1 MISFIGAGKVGTAL
15 GVYFKEKGC
24 NIGGYYNR
32 TTEHAVMASEITKS
46 KVFATIEEL
55 MSESSMVW
63 ITVSDDALPEL
74 AQDIAQKK
82 IPPNIEAFVHTSGA
96 HSSGVLQ
103 PIQEAGFAT
112 YCAHPLMAFS
122 DIAESIKQLR
132 KTYFTL
138 DSTNDEIG
146 TFKLQYLEHFFK
158 QIGNNTLY
166 VDADKKELY
175 HCAAAV
181 LSNYMVTLL
190 NLSYEMFAESGMS
203 RSEIKEATHPL
214 LNSTLVNIEKHRVMS
229 EALTGAI
236 KRGDATTIAKHLS
249 ILKKKMPNKLALYK
263 VLGKETMLMIEDYK
277 LKEMFL

>member
-32 TTEHAVMASEITKS
+32 TTEHAVKASDITKS
-46 KVFATIEEL
+46 KVYATIEEL

-63 ITVSDDALPEL
+63 ITVSDDALPRL

-82 IPPNIEAFVHTSGA
+82 ISSNVEAFVHTSGV
-96 HSSGVLQ
+96 HSSRVLQ

-112 YCAHPLMAFS
+112 YGAHPLMAFS
-122 DIAESIKQLR
+122 DITESIEQLR

-138 DSTNDEIG
+138 DSPNSKIE
-146 TFKLQYLEHFFK
+146 TFKTQYLDHFFK

-190 NLSYEMFAESGMS
+190 NLSYEMFAESGIKK
-203 RSEIKEATHPL
+203 SEIKQATLPL
-214 LNSTLVNIEKHRVMS
+214 LNSTLANIEKHSVMS
-229 EALTGAI
+229 QALTGAI
-236 KRGDATTIAKHLS
+236 KRGDKTTIAKHLS
-249 ILKKKMPNKLALYK
+249 ILKETMPNKVELYK
-263 VLGKETMLMIEDYK
+263 LLGKETMSMIDDYK
-277 LKEMFL
+277 LNELFL